1 MMYCEESF
9 NTASAMSCFCI
20 MVLLRAETRWASV
33 TNTDVQ
39 NLCSIEEAEPQGAG
53 RQRLGKKCLSCL
65 EGLSG
70 VVWERTGVSVT
81 GLLAK
86 EVAGPA
92 LLR

>member
-20 MVLLRAETRWASV
+20 MVILSAEARWASLLTQMCKTCV
-33 TNTDVQ
+33 VLKTP
-39 NLCSIEEAEPQGAG
+39 EPQGAG

-70 VVWERTGVSVT
+70 VVWERTGVFVT